1 MNVCKRLLPFL
12 LALVMMV
19 GCLPFAVSAEEVTI
33 KFHGI
38 DCARGSGQ
46 LIIYTEGYGATT
58 NTNEW
63 GVEAVVG
70 PDNCV
75 ISVGGN
81 NNTIPAGGFVVSG
94 HESETDGRMRTWI
107 NQNIHVGDYVY
118 YNERTNL
125 LIVSDTPID
134 MNAAVFYEVERK
146 YDGTNSTRYTNQLII
161 YNPNKGAKTGTNE
174 YGFEVTVQ
182 DGLVVAMGGNDSP
195 IPKDGYVVSAHGTAI
210 DWLRT
215 NVQIGMSAQLNTVT
229 KTIKFI
235 YDADSLQRGMAMV
248 LDTLEPK
255 LQEAKENFLYVQYD
269 VLEEQIKDTKK
280 LFADAIAA
288 HKNGGTDAELASTC
302 GVVNKQ
308 IDLIRNSI
316 SESYTVQYR
325 AAWVRPSQNSA
336 AEVDAYV
343 KKLHDAGINTI
354 CVEGNFSNG
363 VIMNTPKDCYFQRIK
378 TFNYDVLQAYV
389 DACHKYDMECH
400 LWMAIMEVGHS
411 KGSNYNDCIAYKK
424 PEWLSLNQNGNPNN
438 PDDFMMIDPANDEAR
453 EYLVKFYEW
462 IIRNYDIDCF
472 ELDYIRYYTRAGDLD
487 FGYTQAAFE
496 KFEEKYH
503 HGVTP
508 TYNPDASWWNDWK
521 QFRMDQITEMVKA
534 VREMIDRVDP
544 SVLLSAD
551 VVANPN
557 GGTEYNYQDYLTWM
571 ENDWIDILHP
581 MAYGDGFD
589 EDIKLQ
595 VQIGGDRCMIVTG
608 LGVFM
613 AELGAT
619 EMVNQSIED
628 NLYGAY
634 GDCFFEG
641 SAYLKDKAGEALLE
655 TVYRNDAMTPFL
667 DREAALKETLNYMQ
681 GRIDDILLPLK
692 GITNAEAEALTSAIA
707 AAKESVADYRIAS
720 VELANL
726 RSAIAAVKNDK
737 ARLALEGDLLRTEK
751 IMCVTFDVDRDGLV
765 DDLEIPEGD
774 GSEPD
779 PEDPWYNESEDESSE
794 DTSVDTSVD
803 TSLDTSKEPSEDTS
817 AEESKSA
824 TSAPASEGESEG
836 GNGTTTVIVVI
847 CVVVILGAGV
857 FLVLFLRKK

>member
-1 MNVCKRLLPFL
+1 MNVCKRILPFL
-12 LALVMMV
+12 LAMVMLL
-19 GCLPFAVSAEEVTI
+19 GCLPFAVSAETVNI
-33 KFHGI
+33 PYDGI
-38 DCARGSGQ
+38 NCSRGTGE
-46 LIIYTEGYGATT
+46 LIIYTDAYGERT

-63 GVEAVVG
+63 GGEAVVG
-70 PDNCV
+70 PDNKV

-81 NNTIPAGGFVVSG
+81 NNLIPEGGFVVSG
-94 HESETDGRMRTWI
+94 HEQAGSPMRSWI
-107 NQNIHVGDYVY
+107 NKNIKVGYYVY
-118 YNERTNL
+118 YNERTQVL
-125 LIVSDTPID
+125 TVSTEPLDTSSA
-134 MNAAVFYEVERK
+134 MFYEVESNFN
-146 YDGTNSTRYTNQLII
+146 GTNIIRNTNFLVIYT
-161 YNPNKGAKTGTNE
+161 PAKGSYTDTNE
-174 YGFEVTVQ
+174 YGYEITVQ
-182 DGLVVAMGGNDSP
+182 NGLVTSVGGNNSA
-195 IPKDGYVVSAHGTAI
+195 IPKDGYVVSGHGTAM
-210 DWLRT
+210 DWLRS
-215 NVQIGMSAQLNTVT
+215 NVVLGMRVEMNTVS

-235 YDADSLQRGMAMV
+235 YDADSLERGLSHALNT
-248 LDTLEPK
+248 LDPQ

-269 VLEEQIKDTKK
+269 VLEQKIKDVKK
-280 LFADAIAA
+280 LFDEAVKA
-288 HKNGGTDAELASTC
+288 HKNGGSDTEFASV
-302 GVVNKQ
+302 GGQVADE
-308 IDLIRNSI
+308 IALIRNSI

-325 AAWVRPSQNSA
+325 AAWVRPSQANA
-336 AEVDAYV
+336 TEVDAYV

-354 CVEGNFSNG
+354 CVEGNFNNG

-378 TFNYDVLQAYV
+378 SFSYDVLQAYV
-389 DACHKYDMECH
+389 DACHKYGMECH

-424 PEWLSLNQNGNPNN
+424 PEWLSLSQLGTTDND
-438 PDDFMMIDPANDEAR
+438 DDFMMIDPANDEAR

-472 ELDYIRYYTRAGDLD
+472 ELDYIRYYTRGNLD
-487 FGYTQAAFE
+487 FGYTQVAFE
-496 KFEEKYH
+496 KFEEQYH

-508 TYNPDASWWNDWK
+508 TYDTSASWWKDWV
-521 QFRMDQITEMVKA
+521 QFRMDQVTEMVKA

-551 VVANPN
+551 VVADPN
-557 GGTEYNYQDYLTWM
+557 GATQYNYQDYLTWM

-589 EDIKLQ
+589 EDIIKQ
-595 VQIGGDRCMIVTG
+595 VEIGGDQCMVVTG

-613 AELGAT
+613 AGLGAK
-619 EMVNQSIED
+619 EMVEQSIED

-641 SAYLKDKAGEALLE
+641 SAYLKDKAGPALLA

-707 AAKESVADYRIAS
+707 AAKESVTDYRIAS

-737 ARLALEGDLLRTEK
+737 ARLALEGDLLRTER
-751 IMCVTFDVDRDGLV
+751 IMCVTFDVGRDGLV
-765 DDLEIPEGD
+765 DDLEIPEGG

-794 DTSVDTSVD
+794 DTSEDTSVD
-803 TSLDTSKEPSEDTS
+803 TSVDTSKEPSEDTS

-857 FLVLFLRKK
+857 FLVLFLRKKK